1 MDYFP
6 CNQSNHR
13 NQGFQDNQPCE
24 LDIALPANP
33 LQENNHYPNLSK
45 RRKSLSN
52 WILRQRLQCILS
64 SKYSLR

>member
-33 LQENNHYPNLSK
+33 LQENNHYPIYQNGANLFRIGFCASDY
-45 RRKSLSN
+45 N
-52 WILRQRLQCILS
+52 VF
-64 SKYSLR
+64 